1 MKAIIIAA
9 GIGARLKPLTDD
21 KPKCM
26 LQLAGKPLIE
36 HQTDILRSLGISDI
50 SIIKGYRQEKI
61 NFSNSSF
68 NYYLNENYRENN
80 ILESLFCAE
89 PEIRGEVIIL
99 YSDIIF
105 KRAVVEN
112 LLESKKKISIVVDV
126 NWKANYVD
134 RRDHPIEEAESV
146 IFDDKGYVQKI
157 GKMFNVDKNLV
168 SGEFIGML
176 KLCGEG
182 ANTLK
187 RFYHQSRKKYQSG
200 PFQKAVTLSQAYLTD
215 MIQELVDN
223 SVKVFCVKINNG
235 WKEIDTMEDF
245 KNAVRFYK
253 NIGL

>member
-9 GIGARLKPLTDD
+9 GIGKRLKPLTDD

-26 LQLAGKPLIE
+26 LELAGKPLIE

-112 LLESKKKISIVVDV
+112 LLESKKKISIV
-126 NWKANYVD
+126 
-134 RRDHPIEEAESV
+134 
-146 IFDDKGYVQKI
+146 
-157 GKMFNVDKNLV
+157 
-168 SGEFIGML
+168 
-176 KLCGEG
+176 
-182 ANTLK
+182 
-187 RFYHQSRKKYQSG
+187 
-200 PFQKAVTLSQAYLTD
+200 
-215 MIQELVDN
+215 
-223 SVKVFCVKINNG
+223 
-235 WKEIDTMEDF
+235 
-245 KNAVRFYK
+245 
-253 NIGL
+253 